1 MRCGYILTL
10 LEPDSS
16 GPSAGS
22 KATPNRAPFPKEP
35 VLLRVDG
42 CEGWSEM
49 IESPSRKFS
58 AQKQIIA
65 DNLQT
70 FATPSSGWV
79 GRWVWSYP
87 S

>member
-1 MRCGYILTL
+1 MAFGVQSSYFTL

-16 GPSAGS
+16 GPRAGS

-49 IESPSRKFS
+49 MESPSRKFS
-58 AQKQIIA
+58 VKKYKKIHIHSQ
-65 DNLQT
+65 
-70 FATPSSGWV
+70 
-79 GRWVWSYP
+79 
-87 S
+87 